1 MLASSARQLKMEE
14 QQEKITVLVDDNRWL
29 RKRVLE
35 LEAMLGQ

>member
-1 MLASSARQLKMEE
+1 MLREMHDEMEE